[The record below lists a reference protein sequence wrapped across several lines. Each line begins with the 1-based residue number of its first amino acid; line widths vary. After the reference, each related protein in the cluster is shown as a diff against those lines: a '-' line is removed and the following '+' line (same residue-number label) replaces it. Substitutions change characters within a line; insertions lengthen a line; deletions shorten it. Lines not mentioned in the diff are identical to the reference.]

1 METLEEANTAY
12 QKTILDKEE
21 LLRVLGDEGEFVI
34 KKTDGTE
41 IKKINKQ
48 NVNQKEK
55 IITINY
61 EEPQKEIIM
70 EINQA
75 KKTGTINIMHQ
86 KVILPEYKQ
95 RSEVKELEKLVTIG
109 NLKQTN
115 QIKEKEEKIKTN
127 LQETTTKAEVKINNR
142 RLIAGKTNENVEIKT
157 TLLTNENKY
166 DLYKNPSIEVE
177 FPEEVQKVAIKNVSL
192 LYGEGLVK
200 EKQEIYQNEEGKIVA
215 KVSLAGEQAKY
226 TKTDLVKGANVI
238 LSCDIT
244 VNAIE
249 QNEKQEIQ
257 VKYTNNQ
264 DNVQYENEG
273 ICKAEVNYI
282 VTEETKL
289 QNKYNET
296 MKTNETQQA
305 EAPITVTKTI
315 AVGEGNNIYEGQV
328 QKYTIKIKNNT
339 NQEINGITVK
349 DEIPEELTYVIAHT
363 RNGFMNQ
370 YKDVKDQKTFE
381 INVHYQEEDEDEE
394 EKEDPDE
401 PEEEDPTDPQ
411 DNQLLEPNGEIQ
423 IIYYARVKK
432 DEKNI
437 GKEVG
442 TKAQVIINGNDTIY
456 ETNEVKN
463 TIKKGNMQ
471 VDMITSANTSVQ
483 YERTSS
489 IRYQIKI
496 KNITGEKLTGVT
508 AINQIPD
515 DTSYMQAGKMTYD
528 QEEDYYYVDNDDEN
542 QKIASYDENSK
553 TVTWKVGELA
563 PGEEKRIYVII
574 KLEGTK
580 ETVQNIP
587 NQVTVQADNVE
598 PSYSNIEEIKQAP
611 VAKFTITKE
620 TNLQDKYVYEEEE
633 FEYIL
638 TIKNTGKREINGI
651 ISDQLPEGIIL
662 KEIITN
668 IKGKEEKI
676 EASYVNVPCDLEVGE
691 EMTVRILV
699 QADNLPNGVNELEV
713 KNKATVENE
722 TDTEETSNE
731 VITIIKRDPNK
742 QDQDTDENGEPNNPS
757 GEEEQNNIYNIS
769 GIAWI
774 DENQNGAKDDQEKTI
789 QGVPVKLYDADG
801 KAVKDSGGNE
811 ICTVTGSEG
820 KYILPNIEKGDY
832 IVVFEYDNRAY
843 TLTEYQKTG
852 VAQEKNS
859 DVTATTVKGKTVAT
873 TDILSVYNQDIEN
886 INMGVI
892 KSEVFDLKLDKYIS
906 NITVQNGNTTKEYS
920 YNNANFAKIEVDR
933 KTVNNTSVTI
943 EYKISITNEGE
954 IEGYAEE
961 IVDYIPEDLEFNP
974 NQNEDWEVEDG
985 KLITTALAEETI
997 NPKETKT
1004 INLVLTKHL
1013 TEDNLGTVINTA
1025 EIKEDYNENLVG
1037 DIDSTPNNKKAG
1049 EDDMATA
1056 SVIIGLNTGRII
1068 MYISL
1073 IVTTIV
1079 ILLIGTYLIKKKVIK
1094 E

>member
-75 KKTGTINIMHQ
+75 KKIGTINIMHQ

-95 RSEVKELEKLVTIG
+95 RSEIKELEKLVTIG
-109 NLKQTN
+109 SLKQTN

-961 IVDYIPEDLEFNP
+961 IVDYIPEDLEFDP

>member
-1 METLEEANTAY
+1 
-12 QKTILDKEE
+12 
-21 LLRVLGDEGEFVI
+21 
-34 KKTDGTE
+34 
-41 IKKINKQ
+41 
-48 NVNQKEK
+48 
-55 IITINY
+55 
-61 EEPQKEIIM
+61 
-70 EINQA
+70 
-75 KKTGTINIMHQ
+75 MHQ

-95 RSEVKELEKLVTIG
+95 RSQVKELEKLVTIG
-109 NLKQTN
+109 SLKQTN
-115 QIKEKEEKIKTN
+115 QIREKEEEVKTN

-244 VNAIE
+244 VNALE

-305 EAPITVTKTI
+305 EEPITVTKTI

-423 IIYYARVKK
+423 IVYYARVKK
-432 DEKNI
+432 DEENI

-471 VDMITSANTSVQ
+471 VDMITAANTSVQ

-515 DTSYMQAGKMTYD
+515 DTSYVQAGKMTYD

-676 EASYVNVPCDLEVGE
+676 EASYVNIPCDLEVGE

-774 DENQNGAKDDQEKTI
+774 DENQNGAKDDQEKTM

-801 KAVKDSGGNE
+801 KAVKDREGNE

-859 DVTATTVKGKTVAT
+859 DVTAATVKGKTVAT

-886 INMGVI
+886 INMGVV

-961 IVDYIPEDLEFNP
+961 IVDYIPEDLEFDP

-985 KLITTALAEETI
+985 KLITTALAEEAI

>member
-1 METLEEANTAY
+1 
-12 QKTILDKEE
+12 
-21 LLRVLGDEGEFVI
+21 
-34 KKTDGTE
+34 
-41 IKKINKQ
+41 
-48 NVNQKEK
+48 
-55 IITINY
+55 
-61 EEPQKEIIM
+61 
-70 EINQA
+70 
-75 KKTGTINIMHQ
+75 MHQ

-95 RSEVKELEKLVTIG
+95 RSQVKELEKLVTIG
-109 NLKQTN
+109 SLKQTN
-115 QIKEKEEKIKTN
+115 QIREKEEEVKTN

-244 VNAIE
+244 VNALE

-305 EAPITVTKTI
+305 EEPITVTKTI

-423 IIYYARVKK
+423 IVYYARVKK

-471 VDMITSANTSVQ
+471 VDMITAANTSVQ

-515 DTSYMQAGKMTYD
+515 DTSYVQAGKMTYD

-774 DENQNGAKDDQEKTI
+774 DENQNGAKDDQEKTM

-801 KAVKDSGGNE
+801 KAVKDREGNE

-859 DVTATTVKGKTVAT
+859 DVTAATVKGKTVAT

-886 INMGVI
+886 INMGVV

-961 IVDYIPEDLEFNP
+961 IVDYIPEDLEFDP

-985 KLITTALAEETI
+985 KLITTALAEEAI